1 LSESEGKVSVT
12 LLLNGGHS
20 QTLLLGRKD
29 PLLGQLFVAIAE
41 KNNGS
46 GRPSRPMSIAVDNG
60 RRSLFFSSSDLM
72 GLLTDPPMLL
82 QPPMAA
88 PAAAAL
94 PPDKSPYVL
103 IENFIEPAVHGEL
116 LEFVLAREKNFV
128 ASSVST
134 NDDDYRHSLVLHE
147 FPTYSA
153 IFRERVRAMVPRLA
167 RAFGTGEFPVADIE
181 CQLTAHNDGDYFRL
195 HNDSGSADTLDRV
208 LTYVYYFNHEPKG
221 FSGGQFRLY
230 NNRIVGGRYECGDVA
245 ADVEPKNNSILFF
258 PSHCHHEV
266 LPVHCPT
273 KRFVDSRFTVNG
285 WVRRARAA

>member
-1 LSESEGKVSVT
+1 LSDNEGKVSVT

-20 QTLLLGRKD
+20 RTLSLSRND
-29 PLLGQLFVAIAE
+29 PLLAQLIVAIAE

-46 GRPSRPMSIAVDNG
+46 ARPSRPISITVDQG
-60 RRSLFFSSSDLM
+60 RRSLFFSSSDLV
-72 GLLTDPPMLL
+72 GLLTDPAMLR
-82 QPPMAA
+82 PPTAA
-88 PAAAAL
+88 PAVAAL
-94 PPDKSPYVL
+94 PPEKSPYVL

-116 LEFVLAREKNFV
+116 IEFVLAREKNFV

-134 NDDDYRHSLVLHE
+134 SDDDYRHSLVLHE
-147 FPTYSA
+147 FPTFST
-153 IFRERVRAMVPRLA
+153 IFRERVRSLVPRLA
-167 RAFGTGEFPVADIE
+167 RAFGTGDFPVADIE

-230 NNRIVGGRYECGDVA
+230 NNRIVEGRYECGDVA

-266 LPVHCPT
+266 LPVNCPT
-273 KRFVDSRFTVNG
+273 RRFVDSRFTVNG